1 MPPRQKTGGRTKATL
16 FLVGAF
22 LVAIL
27 VALAVLQIVRTY
39 KESIEAANK
48 PPETVP
54 VVIAKRNLYTGI
66 QITADDI
73 VVRDVMPQMV
83 PTDTDGAVVFR
94 SLEEV
99 LGRTPR
105 ERILTNEII
114 RGERLAR
121 RNAGEGLNAII
132 TPGKRAMT
140 VETDEASGLAGLLQ
154 PGNYVDVIVTLRPDD
169 VTGRASY
176 ATETLLQGIQV
187 LAVGSSL
194 APAEAST
201 AAGGAN
207 TKAAKEAN
215 RKSKSSATLELTLE
229 EAEKLALASVRGEL
243 HLVLRSD
250 VDITQQTTHGP
261 VTASVVIGWDATP
274 KATTTPTAT
283 TTKTSKSSE
292 PKAAEPASTTE
303 IIQGGDVTKENYDAQ
318 GNKIPKKGR

>member
-22 LVAIL
+22 FVAIL

-66 QITADDI
+66 QVMADDI

-83 PTDTDGAVVFR
+83 PQDTEGAVVFR

-105 ERILTNEII
+105 ERILANEII

-169 VTGRASY
+169 IIGRASY

-194 APAEAST
+194 APAEAAT
-201 AAGGAN
+201 PGPGGKA
-207 TKAAKEAN
+207 TKDQN

-261 VTASVVIGWDATP
+261 VTASVVIGWDAM
-274 KATTTPTAT
+274 
-283 TTKTSKSSE
+283 
-292 PKAAEPASTTE
+292 PKAATPAPTEPKSTGKGTTEKPAAPASTTE
-303 IIQGGDVTKENYDAQ
+303 IIQGGEVTKEDYDAQ
-318 GNKIPKKGR
+318 GNKIQKKGR

>member
-1 MPPRQKTGGRTKATL
+1 MATRQKTGGRTKATL
-16 FLVGAF
+16 FLGGAF
-22 LVAIL
+22 VVAIL
-27 VALAVLQIVRTY
+27 VALAVLQIVKGY
-39 KESIEAANK
+39 KDSLEKANK
-48 PPETVP
+48 PPETIP
-54 VVIAKRNLYTGI
+54 VVVAKRNLYTGI
-66 QITADDI
+66 QLTADDVI
-73 VVRDVMPQMV
+73 VRDVMPQMV
-83 PTDTDGAVVFR
+83 PQDTEGAQVFR

-105 ERILTNEII
+105 ERILANEII

-140 VETDEASGLAGLLQ
+140 IETDEASGLAGLLQ

-169 VTGRASY
+169 VAGRASY

-194 APAEAST
+194 APQEQQPQGATATRGARETNRRTKST
-201 AAGGAN
+201 
-207 TKAAKEAN
+207 
-215 RKSKSSATLELTLE
+215 ATLELTLE

-261 VTASVVIGWDATP
+261 VTASVVIGWDTTP
-274 KATTTPTAT
+274 KTPAAPTTPTKP
-283 TTKTSKSSE
+283 TKPEGAKQPE
-292 PKAAEPASTTE
+292 AVGGVE
-303 IIQGGDVTKENYDAQ
+303 IIQGSDVQNVQYDAK
-318 GNKIPKKGR
+318 GNKIQKNGR

>member
-16 FLVGAF
+16 FLGAAVVVSILF
-22 LVAIL
+22 TLAAI
-27 VALAVLQIVRTY
+27 QIVKRYT
-39 KESIEAANK
+39 ETLEAAAK
-48 PPETVP
+48 PPETIP
-54 VVIAKRNLYTGI
+54 AVIAKRNLYTGI
-66 QITADDI
+66 QITADDV

-83 PTDTDGAVVFR
+83 PQDTEGAQVFR

-105 ERILTNEII
+105 ERILANEII

-140 VETDEASGLAGLLQ
+140 IETDEASGLAGLLQ

-169 VTGRASY
+169 VAGRTSY

-187 LAVGSSL
+187 LAVGKNL
-194 APAEAST
+194 APQEQQPQ
-201 AAGGAN
+201 AAAAN
-207 TKAAKEAN
+207 N
-215 RKSKSSATLELTLE
+215 RNTRETRRSKSSATLELTLE

-261 VTASVVIGWDATP
+261 VTASVVIGWDTLP
-274 KATTTPTAT
+274 KATTPAPTTSRPSTKSEGPKQPTPV
-283 TTKTSKSSE
+283 SGV
-292 PKAAEPASTTE
+292 E
-303 IIQGGDVTKENYDAQ
+303 IIQGSDVENVQYDAQ
-318 GNKIPKKGR
+318 GNKITKGR

>member
-1 MPPRQKTGGRTKATL
+1 MASRPKSGGRTKATL
-16 FLVGAF
+16 FLAGAF
-22 LVAIL
+22 VVAIL
-27 VALAVLQIVRTY
+27 VALAVLQIVKTY
-39 KESIEAANK
+39 KKDIELANK
-48 PPETVP
+48 PPETIP
-54 VVIAKRNLYTGI
+54 VVVAKRNLYTGI
-66 QITADDI
+66 QLTADDVI
-73 VVRDVMPQMV
+73 VRDITPQMV
-83 PTDTDGAVVFR
+83 PQDTEGAQVFR

-105 ERILTNEII
+105 ERILANEII

-169 VTGRASY
+169 VSGRASY

-194 APAEAST
+194 APQEQAPQGT
-201 AAGGAN
+201 TNGRN
-207 TKAAKEAN
+207 TRETN
-215 RKSKSSATLELTLE
+215 RRSRSSATLELTLE

-261 VTASVVIGWDATP
+261 VTASTVIGWDTLP
-274 KATTTPTAT
+274 KNPAPAAPATTSKPSKPST
-283 TTKTSKSSE
+283 TSKPE
-292 PKAAEPASTTE
+292 AATQVE
-303 IIQGGDVTKENYDAQ
+303 IIQGRDVENVSYDKDQ
-318 GNKIPKKGR
+318 NKIPKGK